1 VLIPINGLDIPTP
14 VRQTVRATH
23 RKPETSLIRGDPSQ
37 SLPIPHATG
46 EGSGA
51 IPEPQRFWIANGSA
65 GVERFMIAIS
75 MRQGT
80 SETKGCECSPPD
92 RRRAETLGERL

>member
-1 VLIPINGLDIPTP
+1 LIPINGLDIPTP
-14 VRQTVRATH
+14 VRQTVRAIH

-51 IPEPQRFWIANGSA
+51 IPEPQRFRIANGSA
-65 GVERFMIAIS
+65 GVERFN
-75 MRQGT
+75 
-80 SETKGCECSPPD
+80 D
-92 RRRAETLGERL
+92 RDLNAARNIRAEGLRMPAAG